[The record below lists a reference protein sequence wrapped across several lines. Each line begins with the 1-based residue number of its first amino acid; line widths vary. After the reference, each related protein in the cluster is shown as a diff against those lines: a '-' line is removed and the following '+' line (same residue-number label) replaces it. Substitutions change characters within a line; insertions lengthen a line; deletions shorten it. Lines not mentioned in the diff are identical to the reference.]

1 MVLDCFSK
9 KAMWCKMRRGLCTA
23 LIDAKL
29 ANIGGLGQNRVLIK
43 TGPSTGQG
51 QGRELKEQ

>member
-9 KAMWCKMRRGLCTA
+9 KAMWCKMRRGLYTA

-29 ANIGGLGQNRVLIK
+29 ANIGGLGQNRVLK
-43 TGPSTGQG
+43 LVHRQARDRAGN
-51 QGRELKEQ
+51 